1 MLQLGK
7 NSQNFTLDAT
17 QLLATPLEQLF
28 TFFADAKNLEQLTPS
43 FLSFQILTPP
53 PIEMKLGALI
63 DYRIKLRIIPM
74 TWRTLISAWEPPL
87 RFVDEQL
94 KGPYTLWRHEHRFE
108 AMGARTLVTDHVDY
122 KVFGGSVVNALF
134 VRPDLERIFRF
145 RQEEMAKRFG
155 S

>member
-43 FLSFQILTPP
+43 FLSFRILTPP
-53 PIEMKLGALI
+53 PIEMRVGTLI
-63 DYRIKLRIIPM
+63 DYRIKLRIFPM

-94 KGPYTLWRHEHRFE
+94 EGPYSLWRHEHRFE
-108 AMGARTLVTDHVDY
+108 AMGERTLVTDHVDY
-122 KVFGGSVVNALF
+122 KVFGGRVVNALF
-134 VRPDLERIFRF
+134 VKPDLQRIFTF
-145 RQEEMAKRFG
+145 RQAEMARRFG
-155 S
+155 